1 MAPVADQDA
10 SPPAWAV
17 ALIQGVTDLQTE
29 MASLKGEMATMGA
42 RMQRMEDALTKAESD
57 KADAVAK
64 QKSLQVKFEAVAAEK
79 QSLIN
84 EKTQRE
90 RWDFVCMVMRERFAM
105 MHVSCASQA
114 RTHVLTHLGF

>member
-1 MAPVADQDA
+1 MMAPVADQDA
-10 SPPAWAV
+10 APPAWAV

-29 MASLKGEMATMGA
+29 MASMKGEMATMKGEMATMGA
-42 RMQRMEDALTKAESD
+42 RMQRMEDAQKA
-57 KADAVAK
+57 
-64 QKSLQVKFEAVAAEK
+64 LQVKFEAVAAEK

-105 MHVSCASQA
+105 MHMSCASRA
-114 RTHVLTHLGF
+114 RSQVLTHLGF